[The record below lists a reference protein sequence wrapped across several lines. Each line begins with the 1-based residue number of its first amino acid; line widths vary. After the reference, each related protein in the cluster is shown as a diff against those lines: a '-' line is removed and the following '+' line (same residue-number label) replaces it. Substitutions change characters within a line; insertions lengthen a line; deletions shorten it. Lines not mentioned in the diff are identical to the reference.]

1 MIQLTETEKNNV
13 VWPENSAHKSYKI
26 GNTYPY
32 FWHISTP
39 HFRFDQE
46 LFKGNTIS
54 SPGGSI
60 VCLVSPKKSYKLNSL
75 GKKYFS
81 ATPFFTFSQKCN
93 RWQ

>member
-1 MIQLTETEKNNV
+1 MNPRKVLFEPVFVSDLINRSG
-13 VWPENSAHKSYKI
+13 WSY
-26 GNTYPY
+26 
-32 FWHISTP
+32 STP

-75 GKKYFS
+75 GKNYFFPQRPR
-81 ATPFFTFSQKCN
+81 PFSLLAKNVTGGHN
-93 RWQ
+93 A